1 MLGEL
6 LSPWSPYTLLRN
18 TKLLCLKKGCHTKK
32 KNTQCWGFMK
42 EISFQLIL
50 ANKLFLIPKCWFQTT
65 GLFLDTRVSTGR
77 NRIESNMQEVLLN
90 QMLPLNYR
98 DVPWYRSV
106 STGRNKSKA
115 TSGKKKSENMSL
127 GIIIFVPLEFR
138 LSQRGAYSA
147 TPSSFTILAEYDLE
161 NQLLIDLLRL
171 FRCRHK
177 QLLFPN
183 IIFVILKLMK
193 LKNWNFVFSL
203 SVAFKLQGLS
213 AIFRAAAST

>member
-1 MLGEL
+1 
-6 LSPWSPYTLLRN
+6 
-18 TKLLCLKKGCHTKK
+18 
-32 KNTQCWGFMK
+32 MK

-90 QMLPLNYR
+90 KMLPLNYR

-127 GIIIFVPLEFR
+127 EIIIFVPLEFR

-147 TPSSFTILAEYDLE
+147 TPSSFTILAEYYLE

>member
-1 MLGEL
+1 
-6 LSPWSPYTLLRN
+6 
-18 TKLLCLKKGCHTKK
+18 
-32 KNTQCWGFMK
+32 MK

-90 QMLPLNYR
+90 KMLPLNYR

-138 LSQRGAYSA
+138 LSQRGANSA

-161 NQLLIDLLRL
+161 NQVLIAFLRL
-171 FRCRHK
+171 FRFRHK
-177 QLLFPN
+177 TVFSYYISMNIRNKYTYFPYLLLLN
-183 IIFVILKLMK
+183 YIFTFINEGFSSVCHMQDFLYVSC
-193 LKNWNFVFSL
+193 LKNM
-203 SVAFKLQGLS
+203 
-213 AIFRAAAST
+213 